1 MGNPPAR
8 LIGVAEG
15 RARAL
20 SKRLLGFEDSVR
32 LSQRGKALGDPT
44 RLILLQAL
52 SDLDQYV
59 CVGDLTLIIERE
71 QSGVSRH
78 LDLLYKAG
86 LLDRLHR
93 YRMTQYRINAPGRR
107 LLAALLDEGEDES

>member
-20 SKRLLGFEDSVR
+20 SKRLLGFDDSVR
-32 LSQRGKALGDPT
+32 LSNRGKALGDPT

-52 SDLDQYV
+52 GDLDEYV
-59 CVGDLTLIIERE
+59 CVGDLTLILERE

-78 LDLLYKAG
+78 LNHLYEAG
-86 LLDRLHR
+86 LLDRMHR
-93 YRMTQYRINAPGRR
+93 FRMTQYRINARGRR
-107 LLAALLDEGEDES
+107 LLAALLHEREDES